1 MDAPTSSAG
10 VCLRGKSFLR
20 VPRHTHS
27 QADSTNHHQR
37 IPNAAQS
44 GRQQGSMRRRK
55 KVMFLC
61 HVVTAAPSGD
71 PLAIHVRRLLTP
83 GKDKAS
89 IVVAKE
95 VPVNRVNE

>member
-10 VCLRGKSFLR
+10 VCLQGKSFLR
-20 VPRHTHS
+20 VPPQHS

-44 GRQQGSMRRRK
+44 GSREAWK
-55 KVMFLC
+55 KKSHVPTPHH

-83 GKDKAS
+83 EKDKAS
-89 IVVAKE
+89 CRGSASK
-95 VPVNRVNE
+95 